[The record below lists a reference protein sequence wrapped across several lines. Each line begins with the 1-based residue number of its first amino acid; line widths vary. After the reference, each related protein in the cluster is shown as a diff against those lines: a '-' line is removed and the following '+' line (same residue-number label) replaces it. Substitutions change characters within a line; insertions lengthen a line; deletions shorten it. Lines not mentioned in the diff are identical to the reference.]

1 MARQI
6 NLLIALYR
14 DSYFY
19 RSYGPAV
26 RDLQFL
32 ETLEKLD
39 VVARITVL
47 NRPVS
52 IIEKIVFRKFVP
64 RKIETEKISTIDSLS
79 FDLTG
84 PLWGRAWA
92 EKIYP
97 TALDS
102 ALKIHID
109 GNRINVF
116 LDFLPIG
123 HCSATALDGWHY
135 WYDFIDN
142 FTKHNR
148 YTENEKKLVEK
159 KYNFVSAYAD
169 TVTAVSDGCFS
180 SGRRYDATHIEVLS
194 NRVFSG
200 SGPEVRN
207 LENSDEQL
215 DFGFVGFVT
224 NKFDIGFIEE
234 LASRYTIGVYGKVLD
249 RGVSKR
255 LKGIANV
262 SMFGRFSYND
272 LPLIFSKFKVGLIPY
287 LQRFS
292 HDESP
297 LKLYEY
303 MKYSKP
309 CLTSTDYEIT
319 DDRYII
325 NYRKSKYL
333 DQDIERLM
341 AISGDGS
348 VSACIREELRL
359 GYALKEVVSSILMR
373 ENSVKNGLGC
383 HLKE

>member
-32 ETLEKLD
+32 ETLERLD
-39 VVARITVL
+39 VVAKIVVL

-52 IIEKIVFRKFVP
+52 IAEKIAFRKP
-64 RKIETEKISTIDSLS
+64 IARKIAREKIATIDSLS
-79 FDLTG
+79 LDLTG
-84 PLWGRAWA
+84 PLRGRAWA
-92 EKIYP
+92 DKVYP
-97 TALDS
+97 AALNS
-102 ALKIHID
+102 ALKTHID
-109 GNRINVF
+109 KSRANVF

-123 HCSATALDGWHY
+123 HCSPAALDGWHY

-148 YTENEKKLVEK
+148 YAESEKKLVEK
-159 KYNFVSAYAD
+159 KYKFVAACAN
-169 TVTAVSDGCFS
+169 TVTAVSEGCLS
-180 SGRRYDATHIEVLS
+180 VSRGYSAAHVEVLS

-200 SGPEVRN
+200 KESEIQFSGSSNER
-207 LENSDEQL
+207 L

-224 NKFDIGFIEE
+224 NKFDVEFVEE
-234 LASRYTIGVYGKVLD
+234 LASHYTVGVYGKVLD
-249 RGVSKR
+249 RSVSKR
-255 LKGIANV
+255 LRGIANV
-262 SMFGRFSYND
+262 SMFGSFSYNE
-272 LPLIFSKFKVGLIPY
+272 LPSIFSNFKVGLIPY

-309 CLTSTDYEIT
+309 CLTSTDYEIVNN
-319 DDRYII
+319 RYIV
-325 NYRKSKYL
+325 NYRKSQCLYE
-333 DQDIERLM
+333 DIERLM
-341 AISGDGS
+341 AASGDAS
-348 VSACIREELRL
+348 VSACIHEELRL
-359 GYALKEVVSSILMR
+359 EYAVAKVIGSILAR
-373 ENSVKNGLGC
+373 ENTL
-383 HLKE
+383 